1 LAGGIPDELIE
12 KIRQGNDIVGLIS
25 EYISLKQNGSRFVGL
40 CPFHNEKTPSF
51 SVSKDKQLYYCFGCH
66 ASGNVFSFV
75 MNMDGLNFIEA
86 ARKLGSRIGID
97 ISEYVE
103 SEAERSRRMT
113 RERIMEA
120 CETAGKYY
128 SWMLTDSRIGSKCRD
143 YVRARGIDDEAVKA
157 FNLGYAPDSA
167 SMDSL
172 TSYLAKK
179 GFEDEVLLESGL
191 SLKKKYGKGLYD
203 AFRDRL
209 IFPITNQY
217 GRVVAFGGRVI
228 AAGDGRPKYVN
239 SKEGP
244 AYSKRA
250 NLYNLHAASSH
261 ARATGRMVLCE
272 GYLDVIAYWRAGIKE
287 VVASLGTA
295 LTNEQSKLIAR
306 FCTQVLL
313 SYDADKAGSAAT
325 AKGVTLLEGAGLE
338 VKVVT
343 LPEGEDPDSLL
354 KKMGPESLMTAADGA
369 KSYLRYQVDRAIE
382 GTNLKNADSKLA
394 TVKKLVKIIGSCTDA
409 VTRNELVRE
418 VSGRLAVSPD
428 ALMQDVSRTSSRLM
442 KTRGEVG
449 TASEDRDTETRA
461 SLMEESGFSYAI
473 AETER
478 AILKLCAYDPRS
490 IKLVSENLTEGFEAK
505 GSEELYK
512 AMYSLWEDGKAIDQG
527 ILPLL
532 EGKNKELAAR
542 LLMDKDRPFQ
552 KMDEA
557 IKALRS
563 IRIRRRLREIDIGI
577 RKAESEGRIEDI
589 VELQVEQKKLRE
601 ILGSRT
607 ALY

>member
-1 LAGGIPDELIE
+1 MAGGIPDELIE

-25 EYISLKQNGSRFVGL
+25 EYISLRQNGSRYVGL

-75 MNMDGLNFIEA
+75 MNIDGLNFVEA
-86 ARKLGSRIGID
+86 ARKLGSRVGID
-97 ISEYVE
+97 ISEHVE
-103 SEAERSRRMT
+103 SEAERSRRRF

-128 SWMLTDSRIGSKCRD
+128 SWMLTDSKNGARCRE
-143 YVRARGIDDEAVKA
+143 YVGARGIDDAALKA

-167 SMDSL
+167 SMDGL
-172 TSYLAKK
+172 TTYLMKK

-209 IFPITNQY
+209 IFPIADQY

-228 AAGDGRPKYVN
+228 AAGDNRPKYVN

-250 NLYNLHAASSH
+250 NLYNLHAASTH
-261 ARATGRMVLCE
+261 ARAAGRMVLCE
-272 GYLDVIAYWRAGIKE
+272 GYLDAMAYWKAGVKE
-287 VVASLGTA
+287 AVASLGTA
-295 LTNEQSKLIAR
+295 LTKEQAKLIAR
-306 FCTQVLL
+306 FCGQVLI

-325 AKGVTLLEGAGLE
+325 VKGVALLEEAGLE
-338 VKVVT
+338 VKVVS

-354 KKMGPESLMTAADGA
+354 RKTGPGSLVAAVDGA
-369 KSYLRYQVDRAIE
+369 KSFLRYQVEKAID
-382 GTNLKNADSKLA
+382 GANLKNADSKLA
-394 TVKKLVKIIGSCTDA
+394 AVKKLVRIIGGCADA

-428 ALMQDVSRTSSRLM
+428 ALMQDVSRTSSRLNRS
-442 KTRGEVG
+442 RGGPAADGSV
-449 TASEDRDTETRA
+449 DTEAR
-461 SLMEESGFSYAI
+461 SPLMEENGLSYAI

-478 AILKLCAYDPRS
+478 AILRLCADEPGS
-490 IKLVSENLTEGFEAK
+490 IKLVSENLTEGFEAE
-505 GSEELYK
+505 GSEELYR
-512 AMYSLWEDGKAIDQG
+512 AMYSLWEDGKVIDQR
-527 ILPLL
+527 ILPIL
-532 EGKNKELAAR
+532 EGRHKELAAR

-552 KMDEA
+552 SIDEA
-557 IKALRS
+557 IKALKS
-563 IRIRRRLREIDIGI
+563 MRIRRRLREIDVCI
-577 RKAESEGRIEDI
+577 RKAEADGRIEDI
-589 VELQVEQKKLRE
+589 VGLQVEQKRLRE